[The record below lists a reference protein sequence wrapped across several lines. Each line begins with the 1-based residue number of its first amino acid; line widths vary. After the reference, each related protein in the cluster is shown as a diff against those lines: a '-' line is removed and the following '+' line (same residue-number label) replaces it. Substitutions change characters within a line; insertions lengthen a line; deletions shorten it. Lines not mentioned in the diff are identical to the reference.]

1 MRMND
6 LRLSRELRDE
16 LVEFLEVD
24 PKRDDLAAWMCR
36 VFSTHLTTLSEVLAT
51 TGEEVPCDG

>member
-1 MRMND
+1 MND